1 MQAVLSAETVK
12 RLPGQC
18 AHCTMHA
25 DAGEI
30 LSMRRTKPMEL
41 VCAPAII
48 GEGAS
53 RPPRS
58 FAAPQLCRLHA
69 SRQLGKVAVAG

>member
-1 MQAVLSAETVK
+1 
-12 RLPGQC
+12 
-18 AHCTMHA
+18 
-25 DAGEI
+25 
-30 LSMRRTKPMEL
+30 MEL

-58 FAAPQLCRLHA
+58 FAAPPLCRLRA
-69 SRQLGKVAVAG
+69 SRQLGKDVTVKQPVLIRRPDVVRSWR